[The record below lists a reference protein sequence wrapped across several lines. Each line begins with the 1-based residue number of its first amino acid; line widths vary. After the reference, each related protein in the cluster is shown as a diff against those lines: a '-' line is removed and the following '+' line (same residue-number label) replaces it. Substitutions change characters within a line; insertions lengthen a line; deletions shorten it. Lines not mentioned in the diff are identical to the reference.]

1 MKLQVNVADSFCE
14 RIDKYAS
21 DLGISRSAFCAMLIG
36 QGVRAYD
43 ASYNLLDEVGKL
55 AKARVEEQIPVTSA
69 DEVKTPSRAR
79 KTPSRPSGSRSDGG
93 APAAAAGGA
102 KRKAKKST
110 PV

>member
-14 RIDKYAS
+14 RIDRYAS

-55 AKARVEEQIPVTSA
+55 TKARVEEQIPITSA
-69 DEVKTPSRAR
+69 QEAKTPSRAR
-79 KTPSRPSGSRSDGG
+79 KTPSRVSGSRSEGG
-93 APAAAAGGA
+93 APAEAGHA
-102 KRKAKKST
+102 KRRAKKSP